1 MQTMKMV
8 FNNEGRRSA
17 DCSLYVDYRIYAQ
30 QIAGAGLSYPISLF
44 FIQNKAVHDGI

>member
-8 FNNEGRRSA
+8 FNNQGRRSA
-17 DCSLYVDYRIYAQ
+17 DWSLYIEYRIYAQ

-44 FIQNKAVHDGI
+44 FIQNKASQDGI